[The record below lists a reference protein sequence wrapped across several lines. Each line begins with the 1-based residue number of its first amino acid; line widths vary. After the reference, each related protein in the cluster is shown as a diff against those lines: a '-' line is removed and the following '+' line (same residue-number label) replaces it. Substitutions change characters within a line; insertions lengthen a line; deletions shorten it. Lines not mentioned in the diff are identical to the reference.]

1 MSQLVPSPKEA
12 EEIPSDYKF
21 TFRLDSESYT
31 LYTHS
36 YLGYGLEQ
44 AREKVNELL
53 SKRASNGS
61 ISDPCI
67 NQGNTAIHYSP
78 SHVSMTEA

>member
-1 MSQLVPSPKEA
+1 MVPSPKLA
-12 EEIPSDYKF
+12 EEIPADYKF

-44 AREKVNELL
+44 AREKVNDIL
-53 SKRASNGS
+53 SKDANGTVK
-61 ISDPCI
+61 DPCL
-67 NQGNTAIHYSP
+67 NNGK
-78 SHVSMTEA
+78 